1 MLPDMSEGDAAQLG
15 VVEAARAL
23 RARELSS
30 RELVESCL
38 TAIEERNGGEPTFDG
53 APDAVNAF
61 ARVYA
66 DEARA
71 QADEADA
78 RLAREGGD
86 APPLCG
92 VPIALKD
99 LYSAAGH
106 PVTASSRVRADAP
119 PAERDSVA
127 WARLRAAGMV
137 LIGHTHTH
145 EFAAGGTT
153 DQVGNPWALDR
164 TAGGSSGGS
173 GAALAAG
180 MVPAATGTDTC
191 GSLRIPAALCGI
203 SALKPTHGR
212 VPLGGILPL
221 AVTLDHAGPMAR
233 SIADCAV
240 LLDAMAA
247 GGAEVTPL
255 MPPPVPMGEL
265 ATTARQGPRPLEG
278 VRIAVTPR
286 VQTVDLEPDVADGYE
301 AAREAIAGLGAT
313 IVEVDDAGWLPGQ
326 DLNTI
331 LLAEMIAHHVPY
343 ADRRDLYRPSIRELL
358 ELGGDGIPSEVYL
371 AAQERRA
378 EHTAAWEAWFARH
391 EVDALLE
398 PSSPIVAQ
406 ARGTGYDPGHLGG
419 DGDPLIAL
427 TATWDLTG
435 FPVAALPS
443 GLGERTGMPVGMSL
457 VGPRG
462 GEAPLVQ
469 IAVDVQEHALPPL
482 PIVTEPRTA
491 AAR

>member
-1 MLPDMSEGDAAQLG
+1 MSEGDAARLG

-23 RARELSS
+23 RAKELSA

-38 TAIEERNGGEPTFDG
+38 TAIAERNGGEPTFDG

-61 ARVYA
+61 ARIYA

-71 QADEADA
+71 AADEADA
-78 RLAREGGD
+78 RLAREGAG

-99 LYSAAGH
+99 LYAAAGH
-106 PVTASSRVRADAP
+106 PVTGSSRVREDAP
-119 PAERDSVA
+119 AATEDSVA
-127 WARLRAAGMV
+127 WARLREAGMILV
-137 LIGHTHTH
+137 GHTHTH

-164 TAGGSSGGS
+164 SPGGSSGGS

-240 LLDAMAA
+240 LLQAMAE
-247 GGAEVTPL
+247 GGAETTPL
-255 MPPPVPMGEL
+255 MPPPAPMGEL
-265 ATTARQGPRPLEG
+265 PTTARPGPRPLEG
-278 VRIAVTPR
+278 VRIAVTRR
-286 VQTVDLEPDVADGYE
+286 VETVDLEPDVADGYE
-301 AAREAIAGLGAT
+301 AARDAVAALGAT
-313 IVEVDDAGWLPGQ
+313 VVELDDAGWMSGQ

-331 LLAEMIAHHVPY
+331 LLAEMVAHHVPY
-343 ADRRDLYRPSIRELL
+343 ADRRDRYRPSIRELL
-358 ELGGDGIPSEVYL
+358 ELGGDGVPSEAYL

-378 EHTAAWEAWFARH
+378 AHTAAWEAWFAEHR
-391 EVDALLE
+391 VDAILE
-398 PSSPIVAQ
+398 PSSPIVAPE
-406 ARGTGYDPGHLGG
+406 RGHGYDPGHLGG

-435 FPVAALPS
+435 FPVAALPA
-443 GLGERTGMPVGMSL
+443 GLGARTGLPVGMSL
-457 VGPRG
+457 VAPRG
-462 GEAPLVQ
+462 AEAPLVQ

-482 PIVTEPRTA
+482 EIVREPRSA